1 MPKPIIGI
9 IGAGTLGTT
18 LGRLFVLAGYSVLI
32 SGSGSADK
40 IRLIIDVLVPGA
52 KALTNQEV
60 SEQADIIILAL
71 PISKYQELDTD
82 LLEDKLVID
91 AMNYW

>member
-1 MPKPIIGI
+1 MLKPIIGI

-18 LGRLFVLAGYSVLI
+18 LGRLFVSAGYSVLI